1 MEESEELGPAA
12 AYSASVAEWL
22 NQAYHA
28 HMIQVR
34 EYRTQW
40 GPSFLP
46 VVWFGSSPTSVADP
60 HPHQNGKQD
69 SHKSEKAEVLEGH
82 FGAWEGQI

>member
-1 MEESEELGPAA
+1 MEESGELGPAA

-34 EYRTQW
+34 EY
-40 GPSFLP
+40 
-46 VVWFGSSPTSVADP
+46 SV
-60 HPHQNGKQD
+60 
-69 SHKSEKAEVLEGH
+69 S
-82 FGAWEGQI
+82 

>member
-1 MEESEELGPAA
+1 MTRKLVPKKGGSPFLYNFCFVGHLLGLTMEESGELGPAA

-34 EYRTQW
+34 EFSMMQRYIEITHD
-40 GPSFLP
+40 PLLF
-46 VVWFGSSPTSVADP
+46 SVA
-60 HPHQNGKQD
+60 QGI
-69 SHKSEKAEVLEGH
+69 
-82 FGAWEGQI
+82 F

>member
-34 EYRTQW
+34 EYDAEIYGYYPRP
-40 GPSFLP
+40 PSL
-46 VVWFGSSPTSVADP
+46 
-60 HPHQNGKQD
+60 
-69 SHKSEKAEVLEGH
+69 
-82 FGAWEGQI
+82 

>member
-34 EYRTQW
+34 EYLMSFR
-40 GPSFLP
+40 GPGFLL
-46 VVWFGSSPTSVADP
+46 VVCT
-60 HPHQNGKQD
+60 HD
-69 SHKSEKAEVLEGH
+69 S
-82 FGAWEGQI
+82 GQRVPY

>member
-1 MEESEELGPAA
+1 MPFIYFFGGHLLGLKMEESEELGPAA

-34 EYRTQW
+34 EYRYSMMQRYIEITQ
-40 GPSFLP
+40 GHDPFL
-46 VVWFGSSPTSVADP
+46 FSVA
-60 HPHQNGKQD
+60 QGI
-69 SHKSEKAEVLEGH
+69 
-82 FGAWEGQI
+82 F

>member
-40 GPSFLP
+40 VIEDQAFSRSYDLAHLP
-46 VVWFGSSPTSVADP
+46 PVLRIRIRIKMESRIRIKV
-60 HPHQNGKQD
+60 KRR
-69 SHKSEKAEVLEGH
+69 KS
-82 FGAWEGQI
+82 

>member
-1 MEESEELGPAA
+1 MGESEELGPAA

-34 EYRTQW
+34 EYLMSYR
-40 GPSFLP
+40 GPGFLP
-46 VVWFGSSPTSVADP
+46 VVC
-60 HPHQNGKQD
+60 
-69 SHKSEKAEVLEGH
+69 
-82 FGAWEGQI
+82 